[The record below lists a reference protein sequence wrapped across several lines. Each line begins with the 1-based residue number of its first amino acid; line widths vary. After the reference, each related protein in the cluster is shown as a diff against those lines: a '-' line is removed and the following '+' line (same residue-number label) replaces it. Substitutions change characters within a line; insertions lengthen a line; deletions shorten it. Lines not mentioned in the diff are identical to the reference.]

1 MIWNTLLN
9 TIVSFIVIYIS
20 LYFFFIL
27 SQCFSIT
34 TWNPATGPRHA
45 TVQLPRFTSWWPPA
59 AGPCSTNR
67 SPKSCVCA
75 PSARPTPCVCLG
87 CLGCEGWDGLVNV
100 GYMCF
105 FFMGETYGKTNCFFL
120 VHTSCNRNY
129 GGMIWIWKQ
138 WRWGCK
144 NHGSRWLTNEIRLI
158 LSHLFFPVFWALE
171 PIRTIARS
179 SNYLPLLSTTLI
191 GEPCLLMQKLL
202 SSF

>member
-100 GYMCF
+100 GYMFF
-105 FFMGETYGKTNCFFL
+105 FFMGETYGKTNCFFWSIL
-120 VHTSCNRNY
+120 VATEIMVEGY
-129 GGMIWIWKQ
+129 GFESNEGGGAKIMALGV
-138 WRWGCK
+138 WRMRSDWSYLTCRFLSFGPL
-144 NHGSRWLTNEIRLI
+144 SRSEPSPDPPII
-158 LSHLFFPVFWALE
+158 SH
-171 PIRTIARS
+171 
-179 SNYLPLLSTTLI
+179 YYPLLWL
-191 GEPCLLMQKLL
+191 ENRVCWCLLL